1 MTTIPIERIQ
11 AAYERTGLL
20 GTIPESKRIAATAQ
34 ALGISEEMVREAVE
48 RAALQEA
55 A

>member
-1 MTTIPIERIQ
+1 MTILPIEKIC

-34 ALGISEEMVREAVE
+34 ALGISEEMVREALE
-48 RAALQEA
+48 REGSEA
-55 A
+55 